1 MDQPRRKAAPP
12 AQNENDAA
20 ATAPSPRQKIRRSG
34 EKTPKHKPKQGGKPA
49 EKPSGKSSGKQ
60 RSPRPVDAKTRA
72 EIFRRLSE
80 TNPEPRSDLEYR
92 DPYTLLVAVVLSA
105 QATDAGVNKAT
116 RRLFALADTPEAM
129 VALGEEAVR
138 EQIRTIG
145 LYRAK
150 AKNVIALSHILVE
163 QYGGAVPP
171 SRAALEALPGV
182 GKKTAAVVVNIAFGE
197 PTIAVDTH
205 IFRVSNR
212 IPLAIARTADAM
224 EAALT
229 PIVPDPYRRH
239 AHHWLILH
247 GRYICKARKP
257 DCPRCP
263 IHDLCRYPDK
273 TPAPGD
279 A

>member
-1 MDQPRRKAAPP
+1 LKGALRVTQAGRKAAPERASEKAAQKQNAKVTSAGTTTKRNP
-12 AQNENDAA
+12 ALPKAVG
-20 ATAPSPRQKIRRSG
+20 PKIR
-34 EKTPKHKPKQGGKPA
+34 E
-49 EKPSGKSSGKQ
+49 
-60 RSPRPVDAKTRA
+60 
-72 EIFRRLSE
+72 EIFARFAQA
-80 TNPEPRSDLEYR
+80 NPEPRSDLEYR

-129 VALGEEAVR
+129 LALGEDAVR

-150 AKNVIALSHILVE
+150 AKNVMALSRILVE

-197 PTIAVDTH
+197 ATIAVDTH
-205 IFRVSNR
+205 IFRVAHR
-212 IPLAIARTADAM
+212 IPLAYARTADAM

-229 PIVPDPYRRH
+229 PIVPAPYRRH

-263 IHDLCRYPDK
+263 ISDLCRYRDK
-273 TPAPGD
+273 TIPA
-279 A
+279 

>member
-1 MDQPRRKAAPP
+1 MKGALGVTQARRKAAP
-12 AQNENDAA
+12 ARDGGVA
-20 ATAPSPRQKIRRSG
+20 I
-34 EKTPKHKPKQGGKPA
+34 GKPA
-49 EKPSGKSSGKQ
+49 PPKPKPAPRAG
-60 RSPRPVDAKTRA
+60 PRPVGPKIRK
-72 EIFRRLSE
+72 EIFARFAAA
-80 TNPEPRSDLEYR
+80 NPEPRSDLEYR

-129 VALGEEAVR
+129 LALGEDTVR

-150 AKNVIALSHILVE
+150 AKNVIALSRILVE

-197 PTIAVDTH
+197 ATIAVDTH
-205 IFRVSNR
+205 IFRVGNR
-212 IPLAIARTADAM
+212 IPLAIAKTADAM

-229 PIVPDPYRRH
+229 PIVPAPYRRH

-263 IHDLCRYPDK
+263 IIDLCRYRDK
-273 TPAPGD
+273 TSPA
-279 A
+279 

>member
-1 MDQPRRKAAPP
+1 MTQARRKAAPERASEKAAGKPKAEPGGKAPGAGTGPKRKP
-12 AQNENDAA
+12 AL
-20 ATAPSPRQKIRRSG
+20 PKPVGPKIR
-34 EKTPKHKPKQGGKPA
+34 E
-49 EKPSGKSSGKQ
+49 
-60 RSPRPVDAKTRA
+60 
-72 EIFRRLSE
+72 EIFARFAQA
-80 TNPEPRSDLEYR
+80 NPEPRSDLEYR

-116 RRLFALADTPEAM
+116 RRLFALADTPQAM
-129 VALGEEAVR
+129 LALGEDAVR

-150 AKNVIALSHILVE
+150 AKNVVALSRILVE
-163 QYGGAVPP
+163 HYGGAVPP

-197 PTIAVDTH
+197 ATLAVDTH
-205 IFRVSNR
+205 IFRVAHR
-212 IPLAIARTADAM
+212 IPLAFAKTADAM

-229 PIVPDPYRRH
+229 PIVPAPYRRH

-263 IHDLCRYPDK
+263 ISDLCRYRDK
-273 TPAPGD
+273 TIPA
-279 A
+279 